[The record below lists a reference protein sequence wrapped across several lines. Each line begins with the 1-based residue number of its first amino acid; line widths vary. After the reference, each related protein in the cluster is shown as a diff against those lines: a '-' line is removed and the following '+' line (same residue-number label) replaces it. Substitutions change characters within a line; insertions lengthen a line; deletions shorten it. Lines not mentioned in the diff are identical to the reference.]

1 MNFKSLFALTLFAA
15 FTSAATAQ
23 NDPVLLMSKNDAAEI
38 SAHLKEYKILDKSF
52 EKLRKTAD
60 KALQNKIEVPQPVD
74 NGGGYSHEKHKK
86 NYREM
91 YAAGLAYRVT
101 GNKAYAKFVED
112 MLLAYAK
119 MYPGLPLH
127 PERKKTQ
134 NSGKIF
140 WQGLNDCVWLVH
152 GIQAYDLTRDGM
164 SAANREVIE
173 RDVFRAMAAFIS
185 ESESG
190 KETFNKIHNH
200 GTWAVA
206 AVGMTGYVLKDKDMT
221 DRALYGS
228 AKDRKGGFLKQ
239 IDELFSP
246 DGYYSEGPYYQR
258 YALQPFMV
266 FAQAININQPELK
279 IFEYRNSVLGK
290 AVKTIFQLTDSK
302 GFFFPFNDALKE
314 KNFLSEE
321 LVFAAD
327 IAYENYNDASLL
339 PIIRQQNE
347 VMMGGAGFKAA
358 KAVQAIDKNAEYV
371 KQSAIIADGAQG
383 KSGGVALLRANTN
396 KRDEQLTLIYKYASQ
411 GMGHGHFDRL
421 AVILYNNDKE
431 ILPDYGAA
439 RFLNV
444 ESKSGGRYLEEN
456 DSYAQQSVAHNTV
469 IVDETSH
476 YGANWEK
483 GEEHSPQMVFSDIA
497 NPKEIQI
504 VSAVENNAY
513 QDVAMQRTVAMIGG
527 DMPFVIDV
535 YSLRSKTKHKYDLNF
550 MYSGHIMETDY
561 EYQPATTAL
570 NVLGKANGYEH
581 LWKLAEAK
589 GNAGVSKF
597 TWLNDTRFYTIS
609 TLTDAATQLVFTK
622 VGANDPKFNLRNES
636 GYMVRTEGKDNH
648 TFVNVIEPH
657 GSFDPKLESVQDPHS
672 KVKSI
677 SLLKQDHNYTAVAVE
692 MKNSKK
698 YTLLFANKPQD
709 AKSAHKL
716 KINNKEYAWKG
727 NYKLITE

>member
-1 MNFKSLFALTLFAA
+1 MNFKNTIALALFAA
-15 FTSAATAQ
+15 FGFAASAQ
-23 NDPVLLMSKNDAAEI
+23 NDPVLLMSKKDAAEI
-38 SAHLKEYKILDKSF
+38 SAHLKEYRILGKSF

-60 KALQNKIEVPQPVD
+60 KALQSKIEVPLPKD
-74 NGGGYSHEKHKK
+74 NGGGYTHEKHKK

-91 YAAGLAYRVT
+91 YAAGVAYRIT
-101 GNKAYAKFVED
+101 GNKAYATFVEE

-119 MYPGLPLH
+119 MYPTLPLH

-134 NSGKIF
+134 NSGKLF

-173 RDVFRAMAAFIS
+173 RDVFRAMAAFLS
-185 ESESG
+185 ESESS

-228 AKDRKGGFLKQ
+228 AKDKKSGFLKQ

-290 AVKTIFQLTDSK
+290 AVKTIFQLTDAK
-302 GFFFPFNDALKE
+302 GFFYPFNDALKE

-327 IAYENYNDASLL
+327 IAYQNYKDASLL

-347 VMMGGAGFKAA
+347 VMMGGAGFIAA
-358 KAVQAIDKNAEYV
+358 QAVQSLDKNAEYV
-371 KQSAIIADGAQG
+371 KQSALIADGAQG

-396 KRDEQLTLIYKYASQ
+396 KKDEQLTLIYKYASQ

-421 AVILYNNDKE
+421 GLMLYNNDRG
-431 ILPDYGAA
+431 ILQDYGAA

-476 YGANWEK
+476 YGANWKK
-483 GEEHSPQMVFSDIA
+483 GEEHSPELVFGDIA
-497 NPKEIQI
+497 NPQEIQI

-513 QDVAMQRTVAMIGG
+513 ADVAMQRTVAMIGG

-535 YSLRSKTKHKYDLNF
+535 YSLRSKTKHRYDLNF

-561 EYQPATTAL
+561 KYEPATTAL

-609 TLTDAATQLVFTK
+609 TITDADTQLLFTK

-636 GYMVRTEGKDNH
+636 GYMVRVADKDNH
-648 TFVNVIEPH
+648 TFVSVIEPH

-672 KVKSI
+672 KVQDIK
-677 SLLKQDHNYTAVAVE
+677 LLKQDENYTAVSVT
-692 MKNSKK
+692 MKGKK
-698 YTLLFANKPQD
+698 YTLLFANKKQD
-709 AKSAHKL
+709 AKASHKL